1 MLDTSDVTRKFLQ
14 TMIQII
20 GRKTSEEYA
29 VVTIGNLCKRLQ
41 PTYPFLK
48 DIEIKN
54 TRSLEL
60 ESNVEVRDSLNTIHP
75 KEVGMAL
82 KDLAKIII
90 KFLGKNAGYFF
101 LRETQEKIGID
112 YETMLV
118 KTMDVDLTLMQSTYI
133 VEKKSI
139 SLLHIEKSD
148 LMRRF
153 LKALME
159 ALETQTSK
167 TFAIGFT
174 AQRILAL
181 KNQYAFLEYV
191 SVNDIRYN
199 LGSDEV
205 SVKPEINNVDPSD
218 LGKAIKSILHDTDN
232 ALTDLGRN
240 SIADDLKTHL
250 TMDYL
255 AKLEEMGVTI
265 IAHGVGYE
273 AIFKQVIKALIDI
286 LGKTS
291 SENYAIFM
299 MNSFLRKI
307 ESTHGFLKYVKVDLA
322 TNEGELYHITITENI
337 DSISETDARR
347 AIQQLLETILQSLN
361 EKVRDD
367 FIQRF
372 KNALEKKYL
381 LKIEEMGVN
390 FHMIELHQEMLNQ
403 IEQKYTGLKKP
414 NTVING

>member
-1 MLDTSDVTRKFLQ
+1 MLDTADVTRQFLQ
-14 TMIQII
+14 AIIQII

-29 VVTIGNLCKRLQ
+29 AVTIRNLIKKLQ
-41 PTYPFLK
+41 PTYPFLQ

-60 ESNVEVRDSLNTIHP
+60 ESNVTVRDSLNTIHP
-75 KEVGMAL
+75 KKVGMAL
-82 KDLAKIII
+82 KELAKIII

-101 LRETQEKIGID
+101 IRETQEKIGKD
-112 YETMLV
+112 YDTMLV

-148 LMRRF
+148 VMRRF

-159 ALETQTSK
+159 ALEKQTSK

-174 AQRILAL
+174 AQRIEAL
-181 KNQYAFLEYV
+181 RQQYTFLEYV
-191 SVNDIRYN
+191 SVNDIRYT
-199 LGSDEV
+199 LGSEEV
-205 SVKPEINNVDPSD
+205 AVQSEINNVGPLD
-218 LGKAIKSILHDTDN
+218 LGRAIESILQDTDT

-240 SIADDLKTHL
+240 SVADDLKTHL
-250 TMDYL
+250 TLEYL

-291 SENYAIFM
+291 TENDAIFAV
-299 MNSFLRKI
+299 NSFLRKI
-307 ESTHGFLKYVKVDLA
+307 DSTYEFLKYVKVDSA
-322 TNEGELYHITITENI
+322 TNEGELYHITITDNI
-337 DSISETDARR
+337 NSISETDARR
-347 AIQQLLETILQSLN
+347 AIQQLLETIMESLE
-361 EKVRDD
+361 EKVRNE
-367 FIQRF
+367 FIQKF
-372 KNALEKKYL
+372 KNSLEKKYL

-403 IEQKYTGLKKP
+403 T
-414 NTVING
+414 